1 MCVRFWK
8 LLRLWDKHTSP
19 LVTKSSVEQKKPRR
33 LFLGEAAP
41 ALGWVEGLK
50 VEGQGALETSPEG
63 VWVSQRPH
71 PFCITRLLILSLPR
85 FTVTTKIDH
94 LAGLDYS
101 LMGAPQAT
109 DQTLDVIFKVRVLG
123 QGLERVQPRRG
134 IPSAQPFLGAS
145 CSTVSDLSL
154 GPHGPQV
161 SRAGQ
166 YGVVGSIFQRQDPP
180 MVSYIT

>member
-1 MCVRFWK
+1 MK
-8 LLRLWDKHTSP
+8 
-19 LVTKSSVEQKKPRR
+19 E
-33 LFLGEAAP
+33 LFAP

-63 VWVSQRPH
+63 VWVSQSPH
-71 PFCITRLLILSLPR
+71 RFCIARLLILSLPR
-85 FTVTTKIDH
+85 FTVTTEIVH

-109 DQTLDVIFKVRVLG
+109 AQMLDVMFKVSVLG
-123 QGLERVQPRRG
+123 QGLEWVQPRCG

-145 CSTVSDLSL
+145 CSPVSDLSL
-154 GPHGPQV
+154 CPHGSHCVKGRTIWSCGEYSQ
-161 SRAGQ
+161 S
-166 YGVVGSIFQRQDPP
+166 QDPP